1 MQVGTIHAP
10 TTSYTVSFHGR
21 GGVNQAHN
29 RRSEGAV
36 DRANQKDIAEGLAP
50 HIKENGRYEIWIDK
64 SPKEALKEKLDPVIE
79 KYNAQQKRKDRRYTV
94 EKEMARYNSKSNTK
108 ENMVRECIITLGNVA
123 NHPDDAECRR
133 FLYRSLKEFQK
144 KNPNFAICGA
154 YYHNDE
160 PRSAP
165 HLHIDYIPLHKKRK
179 RGLDLQIGMSG
190 ALEDMGYTQTSY
202 QSRVDRVDGALTQW
216 DNDMRDTLHD
226 LAHDMGISTTR
237 GGSVGRTHE
246 HTREHKVMERQREIE
261 RQKTVERHTVSRWDT
276 DRTNRTR
283 WERTYDFER

>member
-1 MQVGTIHAP
+1 MQVCVTGYTAP
-10 TTSYTVSFHGR
+10 SYTVSFHGR
-21 GGVNQAHN
+21 GGVNQSHN

-36 DRANQKDIAEGLAP
+36 ARANQKDVDAGLKEHIREGG
-50 HIKENGRYEIWIDK
+50 HYEIWIDK
-64 SPKEALKEKLDPVIE
+64 TPKEALKEKLAPVIE
-79 KYNAQQKRKDRRYTV
+79 AYNAQQKRKDRYYTV
-94 EKEMARYNSKSNTK
+94 EKEIARYNSKGNTK
-108 ENMVRECIITLGNVA
+108 DGMVRECIVTLGNVA

-144 KNPNFAICGA
+144 KNKDFAICGA
-154 YYHNDE
+154 YYHADE

-190 ALEDMGYTQTSY
+190 ALEDMGYVQESY
-202 QSRVDRVDGALTQW
+202 QSRADRTNGALTQW
-216 DNDMRDTLHD
+216 DDDMRDVLHD

-246 HTREHKVMERQREIE
+246 RTREHKVMEMKREIE
-261 RQKTVERHTVSRWDT
+261 IQKTVERPVSRWDRT
-276 DRTNRTR
+276 EKDRSRT
-283 WERTYDFER
+283 WDFER

>member
-1 MQVGTIHAP
+1 MQVCVTKYNAP
-10 TTSYTVSFHGR
+10 SYTVSFHGR

-36 DRANQKDIAEGLAP
+36 ERANQKDVDAGLAP
-50 HIKENGRYEIWIDK
+50 HIRENGRYEIWIDRT
-64 SPKEALKEKLDPVIE
+64 PKAALKEKLAPAIE
-79 KYNAQQKRKDRRYTV
+79 SYNAQQKRKDRYYTV
-94 EKEMARYNSKSNTK
+94 EKEIARYNSKGNTK
-108 ENMVRECIITLGNVA
+108 DGMVRECIITLGNVA
-123 NHPDDAECRR
+123 NRPDDAECRR
-133 FLYRSLKEFQK
+133 FLYRSLKEFQR
-144 KNPNFAICGA
+144 KNRDFAICGA

-190 ALEDMGYTQTSY
+190 ALEDMGYTQASY
-202 QSRVDRVDGALTQW
+202 QSRADRTNGALTQW
-216 DNDMRDTLHD
+216 DDDMRDTLHD

-246 HTREHKVMERQREIE
+246 HTRDHKVMERQREIE
-261 RQKTVERHTVSRWDT
+261 RQKTMERPVSRWDT
-276 DRTNRTR
+276 DRNNRTR
-283 WERTYDFER
+283 TWERTWDFER